1 MTKEEFITIVQ
12 RCGYGTKKS
21 AKKYVEKNPKE
32 EYDTNDLITLYEGS
46 MHNIVGAIFIAVLG
60 IAIFMCKSPLDDQ
73 RIKARNDLKYD
84 DYGRVKISN
93 QYEKMSAREQ
103 AEIDRINQLEME
115 RTLPSSI
122 VRSMTHEGSKHGC
135 DPRNARYLS

>member
-46 MHNIVGAIFIAVLG
+46 MHWKGVNGDKGLRFA
-60 IAIFMCKSPLDDQ
+60 
-73 RIKARNDLKYD
+73 LK
-84 DYGRVKISN
+84 GKH
-93 QYEKMSAREQ
+93 A
-103 AEIDRINQLEME
+103 
-115 RTLPSSI
+115 TL
-122 VRSMTHEGSKHGC
+122 VV
-135 DPRNARYLS
+135 